1 MNLFT
6 SNPDFYP
13 TPPEVIQQ
21 MMMGEDFIGKT
32 ILEPSAGSGNI
43 VDWLK
48 RNGAGEVIACE
59 NDKHNLKLLHGK
71 CQIIAEDF
79 LTVTSDMVSHVQ
91 MIVMNPPFSRGAEH
105 ILHAFEIAPP
115 GCTVVALCND
125 ASLERSS
132 YSKTNQQL
140 RETVELYGRHEYLG
154 DVFKNA
160 ERRTNVHV
168 SLVKLYKDGEGE
180 SEFAGYFFDSVDLD
194 DAGGKEG
201 LMEYN
206 FVRDIVNRFTSAVK
220 LFDGV
225 MKASEEI
232 NEIADFYDFKTE
244 IDERTGEAKQVKQT
258 YGYLPIRFGAVTSGE
273 KSTVVTHQRYKKELQ
288 KHYWHIIFQKLNM
301 EKYATKQLREQI
313 NIFVEQQS
321 DVPFTMKNIYRVV
334 DIVIQT
340 NGSRMMTAIIEA
352 FDKICSYSAENST
365 AGETWKTNANYMV
378 NKRFIVPRICEGYK
392 PYCHNES
399 YPKLNFGYY
408 SDRVELEDICKALC
422 FLTGQNYDEIESLRD
437 HEGRENWGEW
447 FEWGFFK
454 CRAYKKG
461 TMHLEFLDED
471 VWYKFNYAVAKE
483 KGWNLPK
490 KTQKE
495 RKKPERKKEAAPMAE
510 PDGQL
515 VMFGELQ
522 TI

>member
-6 SNPDFYP
+6 NNPDFYP

-59 NDKHNLKLLHGK
+59 NDTHNLKLLHGK

-125 ASLERSS
+125 SSLERSS

-180 SEFAGYFFDSVDLD
+180 SEFAGYFFDSVDMD
-194 DAGGKEG
+194 NAGGKEG

-232 NEIADFYDFKTE
+232 NEIADFYDFKTVV
-244 IDERTGEAKQVKQT
+244 DEKLERRSRSSRPMAVFLSSSVPSLLVKE
-258 YGYLPIRFGAVTSGE
+258 V
-273 KSTVVTHQRYKKELQ
+273 
-288 KHYWHIIFQKLNM
+288 
-301 EKYATKQLREQI
+301 
-313 NIFVEQQS
+313 QQS
-321 DVPFTMKNIYRVV
+321 
-334 DIVIQT
+334 VISDT
-340 NGSRMMTAIIEA
+340 RRSCR
-352 FDKICSYSAENST
+352 ST
-365 AGETWKTNANYMV
+365 TGISFSVSSIWKSMQRRT
-378 NKRFIVPRICEGYK
+378 
-392 PYCHNES
+392 
-399 YPKLNFGYY
+399 
-408 SDRVELEDICKALC
+408 
-422 FLTGQNYDEIESLRD
+422 
-437 HEGRENWGEW
+437 
-447 FEWGFFK
+447 
-454 CRAYKKG
+454 
-461 TMHLEFLDED
+461 
-471 VWYKFNYAVAKE
+471 
-483 KGWNLPK
+483 
-490 KTQKE
+490 
-495 RKKPERKKEAAPMAE
+495 
-510 PDGQL
+510 
-515 VMFGELQ
+515 
-522 TI
+522 